1 MKPGLLVR
9 TLVLLFLLAS
19 PALAADDAK
28 PAGYV
33 QEAKGQALA
42 VRAGQSRELAAKAPV
57 FSGDSL
63 ATAAESSLQIMFS
76 DGTILAMGPESLFS
90 VDEFVN
96 EWGQDKTL
104 SNKMKF
110 SYGPG
115 VFRAVTGAISDR
127 NPHAFSVETP
137 LGAIGIRGTELGSV
151 VQAPALVGGK
161 PYPAALAEAFTPG
174 AGAASILAALRQA
187 ATAVVPGEI
196 HGHIRGT
203 AKRPLAFTDKMGK
216 SVDMA
221 VGQGVTVSRE
231 RGTSDAGPMSGV
243 LSTTIKTAPI
253 RTSVK
258 IPAAFKNTLGDTP
271 GSSNSNTGSTDSTT
285 TGRSGSGGH
294 TGGNSNTGGGGGV
307 GSTR

>member
-9 TLVLLFLLAS
+9 TFVLLCLLAS

-33 QEAKGQALA
+33 QEARGQALA
-42 VRAGQSRELAAKAPV
+42 VRGGQSRELAAKGPV

-63 ATAAESSLQIMFS
+63 ATKAESSLQIMFS

-104 SNKMKF
+104 SNKMQF

-161 PYPAALAEAFTPG
+161 PYPAALAEAFAPG
-174 AGAASILAALRQA
+174 ANAANILATLRQA
-187 ATAVVPGEI
+187 ATAAVPGEI
-196 HGHIRGT
+196 HGHIRGA

-231 RGTSDAGPMSGV
+231 RGTSDAGPISGV

-253 RTSVK
+253 RTSAK

-271 GSSNSNTGSTDSTT
+271 GSSNSNTDSTT
-285 TGRSGSGGH
+285 TGRSGSSGH
-294 TGGNSNTGGGGGV
+294 TGGNSNTGGGGTG
-307 GSTR
+307 GAR